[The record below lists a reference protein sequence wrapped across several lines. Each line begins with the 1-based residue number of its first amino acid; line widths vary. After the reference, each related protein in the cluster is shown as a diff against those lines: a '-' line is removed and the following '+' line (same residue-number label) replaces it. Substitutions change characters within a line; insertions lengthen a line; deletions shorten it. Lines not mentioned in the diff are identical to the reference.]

1 MFPQARTNVVVQE
14 VGDELMVYD
23 LERDEAHCLEPL
35 AARVWRLAD
44 GQTPVEKLVE
54 RLAREAAASPD
65 PSPREADDAAGGAAL
80 GGLGG
85 ANLLVQPV
93 EPPAEIQVRSRRQ
106 VIRRAAAIG
115 GLAAAS
121 FAVTSIVAPTPAQ
134 AQSVVLPPPDPGED
148 M

>member
-44 GQTPVEKLVE
+44 GETPVEKLVE
-54 RLAREAAASPD
+54 RLAPEAAN
-65 PSPREADDAAGGAAL
+65 PSPGEADDAAVWSALEAL
-80 GGLGG
+80 GD

-121 FAVTSIVAPTPAQ
+121 YAVTSIVAPTPAQ
-134 AQSVVLPPPDPGED
+134 AQSVVLPPPDP
-148 M
+148 